1 MKVVKITA
9 LILDIFFGVLA
20 AIFVANGLYGA
31 IWVAV
36 IPVIYFSIL
45 RSYALKGNKFTKLTD
60 ILAIIGVF
68 IFWPFTV
75 IYFVMKSKEPL
86 MATQSST
93 STTTQNYSDDEEY
106 DDEEENE
113 EEYTPGFA
121 AEVKLTGATPMEQML
136 ELKDLLD
143 NGKISQETYNK
154 KIAELL

>member
-1 MKVVKITA
+1 
-9 LILDIFFGVLA
+9 
-20 AIFVANGLYGA
+20 
-31 IWVAV
+31 
-36 IPVIYFSIL
+36 
-45 RSYALKGNKFTKLTD
+45 
-60 ILAIIGVF
+60 
-68 IFWPFTV
+68 
-75 IYFVMKSKEPL
+75 MKSKEPL